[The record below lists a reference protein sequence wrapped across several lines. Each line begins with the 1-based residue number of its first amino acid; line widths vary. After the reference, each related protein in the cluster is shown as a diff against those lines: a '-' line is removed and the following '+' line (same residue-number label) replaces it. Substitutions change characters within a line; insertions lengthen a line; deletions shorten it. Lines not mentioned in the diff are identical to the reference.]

1 MQSRVQSAAGKSNSP
16 INTTLV
22 ARQQK
27 AQPVN
32 NTKSQSFDSK
42 FNFDLSHISLSS
54 PYRSSQTQPK
64 INAKLGNEN
73 GLNQSE
79 QETESEKPGTAI
91 QRFSVLNKK
100 LISRPKLKH
109 SFKTIPVQPTLKV
122 GIPPRNR
129 LQQKITEPKEEASTE
144 QLSTKTIPSPST
156 PSGDPGENNPELGKN
171 QTSNISISVNDTA
184 PPPPVQ
190 TKLTISTPGDKYEQ
204 EADTIAAK
212 VIERINQPNFAPQ
225 VIARNTTRNQHLAR
239 RESPLTINPSK
250 PKKLAHPI
258 PNSTPWITRMAAVT
272 TNRPKLSFHRNLEA
286 SIQRAKGG
294 EKPLADKMEQAI
306 GADFSEINI
315 HTDSQG
321 EGLNNAIQAKAFT
334 TGQDIFFR
342 QGEYNPENRSG
353 QGLLAHE
360 LTHVVQQ
367 TGGQKVQKVQ
377 QKLSPHKLTDIVND
391 TALEPKSIT
400 TISAKANK
408 IQFKVAEESS
418 ENTEAKQQEKPKPQK
433 SEIETA
439 KTQENQGEK
448 SGTSEEKEA
457 SNKTEGSKKEHQ
469 QNSSAKTPT
478 QEPQQTKKTPK
489 TSTGS
494 QAGDASVL
502 GEAKTDTEPKG
513 ETKAKAPTS
522 PEADPAFQAVV
533 GKAKKVAQQEKQ
545 HEPAKT
551 KANQAQAAAVAPPS
565 EVESKGQANQMGEME
580 QAETPGFDKVAFK
593 NKLMERITETAPK
606 NLEDADNFKDNNK
619 LESVKGELS
628 GKVKEEQE
636 GSQKPLEDKSKEAP
650 DTSGIEPKPVTPL
663 PPTQPGAAPAG
674 VGAEGAVPKSKGK
687 GEVEAPLQE
696 NSKQLDQKM
705 AGADVTEEQLAKS
718 NEPQFK
724 AALTAKKDAK
734 SDASQAPQAY
744 RQSEEAE
751 LSQAQGEA
759 VANSE
764 GKLQGMHGDRAK
776 LLTQVVGK
784 QTEGKG
790 KDEQSRAKVAGD
802 IQQIYSETKT
812 KVESILS
819 GLDTKVET
827 AFDTGAAKAKQ
838 LFEDHVDKHM
848 SAYKDKR
855 YSGVIGAGRWLKDK
869 LLGMPSEVNK
879 FYEAAKNLY
888 LKEMDRVID
897 QVVNIIGDGLS
908 QAKSE
913 VANGRKRVQNY
924 VNQLPANLKSIGQEA
939 ASDIQSEFDSLEESV
954 DAKQD
959 ELIDKLAQKYQ
970 ENVQALDAR
979 IEEMKAAN
987 QGLVDKAANYISGVI
1002 ETINKLKEMLTKVL
1016 AKVADVV
1023 GKIIQDPIG
1032 FLGNLVKGLKQGFDN
1047 FAGNIG
1053 KHLQAGLIGWLTGA
1067 MGGVGIQIPDD
1078 IFSLKGI
1085 FNLVMQ
1091 ILGLTW
1097 DYIRKKAVKL
1107 FGARVVAAM
1116 ETGSEVFQALMEG
1129 PEALWEYVKGQFG
1142 DLKETV
1148 IGAIKEMVI
1157 TQVITA
1163 GIKWIL
1169 GLLNPAG
1176 AFIKAA
1182 MAIYEIIMFFVN
1194 NAARIIDLINAI
1206 VDAVGAIARGAI
1218 GAAAKLV
1225 ENALAKALPVVIG
1238 FLASLLGVSGL
1249 AKKVQAIVKKV
1260 RKRID
1265 KAIDKMLMKAKKAVK
1280 KLFKGKK
1287 GKGKNGKETDPE
1299 HERKVQA
1306 GLAAIDRE
1314 EQKYLKG
1321 GDISREDAEKVAVT
1335 VKKSHP
1341 VFKSITVVDGGNT
1354 WDYDYVASPGKK
1366 KKGEKKQIGK
1376 HQSKYVTRENGQYM
1390 LKKEYRNKQFTRD
1403 QCYGK
1408 SYRPSVNQW
1417 KQQMLSTPRNHGGLR
1432 HPTQHNKYW
1441 YDGKYYEN
1449 TGNTIATIDHDP
1461 MVVEH
1466 WNNIGRKTTQNIR
1479 KDYFNGGGSVHLT
1492 IVPLSINSSL
1502 GSSAGQ
1508 NYNYRVTKD
1517 FRGPKE

>member
-1 MQSRVQSAAGKSNSP
+1 MHSRTHSPTGKSNIP

-22 ARQQK
+22 AKQQK
-27 AQPVN
+27 TQPVN
-32 NTKSQSFDSK
+32 SPKSELSDPK
-42 FNFDLSHISLSS
+42 FNFHLSNIPISS
-54 PYRSSQTQPK
+54 PNRPLQPPPRINPKLSNKKFLNQEERETEQKNPKTALQTFAPSTPVQPQEEDEPEKQLQKQQLREKSNFQQQPLDLPGKLQPQSGSSIHLNKMLISVPRRSLKTPFVEPKLKVRIPSPKRLQQQAIEKREEPPAEEISNKAAIASSSTSPNAVDGDNPRETSNFAVQARAKLVGERNKNRRSLQKSVLKVSPLQPK
-64 INAKLGNEN
+64 IAN
-73 GLNQSE
+73 
-79 QETESEKPGTAI
+79 
-91 QRFSVLNKK
+91 
-100 LISRPKLKH
+100 
-109 SFKTIPVQPTLKV
+109 
-122 GIPPRNR
+122 RN
-129 LQQKITEPKEEASTE
+129 
-144 QLSTKTIPSPST
+144 STKIVLT
-156 PSGDPGENNPELGKN
+156 K
-171 QTSNISISVNDTA
+171 
-184 PPPPVQ
+184 PV
-190 TKLTISTPGDKYEQ
+190 
-204 EADTIAAK
+204 
-212 VIERINQPNFAPQ
+212 
-225 VIARNTTRNQHLAR
+225 
-239 RESPLTINPSK
+239 
-250 PKKLAHPI
+250 
-258 PNSTPWITRMAAVT
+258 
-272 TNRPKLSFHRNLEA
+272 A
-286 SIQRAKGG
+286 S
-294 EKPLADKMEQAI
+294 
-306 GADFSEINI
+306 
-315 HTDSQG
+315 
-321 EGLNNAIQAKAFT
+321 
-334 TGQDIFFR
+334 
-342 QGEYNPENRSG
+342 
-353 QGLLAHE
+353 
-360 LTHVVQQ
+360 
-367 TGGQKVQKVQ
+367 
-377 QKLSPHKLTDIVND
+377 
-391 TALEPKSIT
+391 
-400 TISAKANK
+400 
-408 IQFKVAEESS
+408 
-418 ENTEAKQQEKPKPQK
+418 PQK
-433 SEIETA
+433 SSAKNQEKSQQKSAKLKTPKEQNQAQSPATPAGKKESAPKASKTPSA
-439 KTQENQGEK
+439 KTQGKK
-448 SGTSEEKEA
+448 SGTGKKALEGKGKEKPVSVGA
-457 SNKTEGSKKEHQ
+457 KGTAVKPPDTGKK
-469 QNSSAKTPT
+469 
-478 QEPQQTKKTPK
+478 
-489 TSTGS
+489 
-494 QAGDASVL
+494 DAS
-502 GEAKTDTEPKG
+502 G
-513 ETKAKAPTS
+513 AKAPTS
-522 PEADPAFQAVV
+522 PEADPAFQVVV

-580 QAETPGFDKVAFK
+580 QAETPGFDKAAFK
-593 NKLMERITETAPK
+593 AKLMERIAEMAPK
-606 NLEDADNFKDNNK
+606 NLEEADDFKNNNK

-650 DTSGIEPKPVTPL
+650 DTSGIEPKAVTPL
-663 PPTQPGAAPAG
+663 PPTQPGAAPSS

-696 NSKQLDQKM
+696 NSKQLDQQM
-705 AGADVTEEQLAKS
+705 AEADVTEEQLAKS

-724 AALTAKKDAK
+724 AAITAKKEAQTD
-734 SDASQAPQAY
+734 SQQAPQAY

-751 LSQAQGEA
+751 LSQAQAEA
-759 VANSE
+759 VTTSE
-764 GKLQGMHGDRAK
+764 EKLQGMHGDRAK

-838 LFEDHVDKHM
+838 LFEDYVDVRM
-848 SAYKDKR
+848 SAYKAKR

-879 FYEAAKNLY
+879 FYQEGKKLY
-888 LKEMDRVID
+888 LNKMDRVID
-897 QVVNIIGDGLS
+897 QVVNIVGDGLS
-908 QAKSE
+908 QAKNE

-987 QGLVDKAANYISGVI
+987 QGLVDKAANFIKGVI
-1002 ETINKLKEMLTKVL
+1002 ETIKKLKEMLTKVL
-1016 AKVADVV
+1016 AKVAEVV
-1023 GKIIQDPIG
+1023 GKIIKDPIG

-1107 FGARVVAAM
+1107 FGAPVVAAM
-1116 ETGSEVFQALMEG
+1116 EKGSEVFQALMQG
-1129 PEALWEYVKGQFG
+1129 PDALWEYVKEQFG

-1148 IGAIKEMVI
+1148 IEAIKEMVI

-1169 GLLNPAG
+1169 GLLNPVG

-1225 ENALAKALPVVIG
+1225 ENALAKAIPIVIG
-1238 FLASLLGVSGL
+1238 FLASLLGISGL

-1265 KAIDKMLMKAKKAVK
+1265 KAIDKMLMKAKKAIK

-1287 GKGKNGKETDPE
+1287 GKAGKGKKEKEGKFTKQD
-1299 HERKVQA
+1299 RTA
-1306 GLAAIDRE
+1306 GLAAFAKE
-1314 EQKYLKG
+1314 EKPFIKNGGINQK
-1321 GDISREDAEKVAVT
+1321 DAQKVANI
-1335 VKKSHP
+1335 VKNKHP
-1341 VFKSITVVDGGNT
+1341 VFKSISVIDGKDS
-1354 WDYDYVASPGKK
+1354 WDYQYIFRTQVKDTTQTPKAENASDPEQILQDIKAIINPYLKPIDSKKSIPGTKAKANKSQREKIQPLGSEFGCFTCPSRPEGQPTQVWIADHMPPTELINAGLAKGPQSLYPQSRENANRQGQVVGEILKHHAAGNQEKVQELLQHPLVNPGSGPSISATGPEASDSERKK
-1366 KKGEKKQIGK
+1366 IQELGAEHGGHHGAKATGVKYIADHNPPRSIIKIIDSVNEEFNAQISYEIRLVPQCQKCSDEQSTRADVNKLNELIKQLRTLKKGA
-1376 HQSKYVTRENGQYM
+1376 S
-1390 LKKEYRNKQFTRD
+1390 
-1403 QCYGK
+1403 
-1408 SYRPSVNQW
+1408 
-1417 KQQMLSTPRNHGGLR
+1417 
-1432 HPTQHNKYW
+1432 
-1441 YDGKYYEN
+1441 
-1449 TGNTIATIDHDP
+1449 
-1461 MVVEH
+1461 
-1466 WNNIGRKTTQNIR
+1466 GR
-1479 KDYFNGGGSVHLT
+1479 
-1492 IVPLSINSSL
+1492 
-1502 GSSAGQ
+1502 
-1508 NYNYRVTKD
+1508 
-1517 FRGPKE
+1517 